1 MNGDL
6 SQDAQHA
13 FVYQIRLQGHLS
25 DPWGAWFEGFSV
37 TREEEGHTLLVG
49 AVIDQ
54 PALYGLLRKV
64 RDLGLP
70 LLSVIR
76 LETNE
81 EDQSLSSK
89 EKGFSR

>member
-1 MNGDL
+1 MNGGF
-6 SQDAQHA
+6 SQDVQHA

-25 DPWGAWFEGFSV
+25 DPWNAWFEGFSV
-37 TREEEGHTLLVG
+37 TREECGHTLLVG
-49 AVIDQ
+49 EVIDQ

-76 LETNE
+76 LEMDKE
-81 EDQSLSSK
+81 EKSFSDK